1 MTESVSCSQ
10 LFARRSEWQ
19 EKAFNE
25 LKDKLTATRDNRLLK
40 YQDEDETFLVMICG
54 KSQIGKTTLIL
65 KLIGIRD
72 GDENFGEVY
81 ATLRAGAEQGNSST
95 ATAIIYAKSATDQY
109 ALTFAR
115 LNEQAP
121 QKEYYDA
128 PDMIKALQNVRRD
141 VNDGR
146 RVGAEQI
153 LFIDIPKKFF
163 AEDAAV
169 GSIRIMDMPGVQS
182 RQAAEW
188 SHVENLMDTYLPFS
202 QVCIVACNA
211 ADIQSLR
218 SMELPGDVV
227 WQNRPERFMVVSTS
241 SYSAES
247 IRNHFKTP
255 RNARKEDFRTCL
267 NREYDKS
274 FKEVLGENTHMELF
288 PVELGQSL
296 DEMLKD
302 LDKLDKEDAEEVK
315 VVLESTLQDLRDS
328 IMSREGRRFHAAIED
343 LRSRVDT
350 YGSDRLAGIEQEISE
365 NKGRLKRAENR
376 FKMADNAC
384 KNHKK
389 DEEVP
394 ELEEKIKKLDRAER
408 ELIVLMN
415 DFAIADKLNEAAFKN
430 EELYKDKSDAR
441 YLKKDRDQKVLDAV
455 LAKLKDTLDQY
466 WKSVSRIYERAGLQT
481 PNKSDLPVSEILER
495 AQSTY
500 APRYYP
506 SGFFLKVTCAD
517 LERFNRDMAAGVQ
530 GTLQR
535 KCCGKWC
542 GKIDTER
549 SALKSQREVLLAQY
563 KHNMAVRDK
572 SLKEQDMPR
581 IRLDALEKQKAAIEA
596 IREKDK
602 EKLNQYLEVAKHYYL
617 LQRDAIVLQMEQSAS
632 AEEKMKLFLLLALTE
647 RDYESLRRTDDGRK
661 S

>member
-19 EKAFNE
+19 EKTFNE
-25 LKDKLTATRDNRLLK
+25 LKYKLTATRDNRFLK

-54 KSQIGKTTLIL
+54 KSQVGKTTLIL

-72 GDENFGEVY
+72 GKENFGEVY

-121 QKEYYDA
+121 KKEYYDA
-128 PDMIKALQNVRRD
+128 PDMIKALQNVRRE

-153 LFIDIPKKFF
+153 LFIDIPRKFF
-163 AEDAAV
+163 VEDAAV

-188 SHVENLMDTYLPFS
+188 GHVENLMDTYLPFS

-218 SMELPGDVV
+218 SMELPGDIV
-227 WQNRPERFMVVSTS
+227 WQNRPEHFMVVSTG

-267 NREYDKS
+267 NREHDKS
-274 FKEVLGENTHMELF
+274 FKEVLGENTRMELF
-288 PVELGQSL
+288 PVDLGQSL
-296 DEMLKD
+296 NTMLND
-302 LDKLDKEDAEEVK
+302 LDKEDATEVK
-315 VVLESTLQDLRDS
+315 AVLESTLQDLRAS
-328 IMSREGRRFHAAIED
+328 IVGREGRQFHAAIED
-343 LRSRVDT
+343 LRSRVDA
-350 YGSDRLAGIEQEISE
+350 YGSNRLAGIEQEISE
-365 NKGRLKRAENR
+365 NKGRLKRAEDR
-376 FKMADNAC
+376 FKMADKAC
-384 KNHKK
+384 KDHEK
-389 DEEVP
+389 DEELP
-394 ELEEKIKKLDRAER
+394 ELEEKIKKLDQAER
-408 ELIVLMN
+408 ELIALMN

-455 LAKLKDTLDQY
+455 LAKLKDAVDQY
-466 WKSVSRIYERAGLQT
+466 WKSVSGIYERAGLQT
-481 PNKSDLPVSEILER
+481 PNKSDLPVSEILEWAR
-495 AQSTY
+495 STY
-500 APRYYP
+500 APQYYP
-506 SGFFLKVTCAD
+506 GGFFLKVTCAD

-542 GKIDTER
+542 GKIDAEC

-572 SLKEQDMPR
+572 SLKEQNLPKKK
-581 IRLDALEKQKAAIEA
+581 LNELEEKKAAIEV

>member
-40 YQDEDETFLVMICG
+40 YQDEDETVLVMICG
-54 KSQIGKTTLIL
+54 KSQVGKTTLIL

-72 GDENFGEVY
+72 GEKNFDKVY

-115 LNEQAP
+115 LNEQVP
-121 QKEYYDA
+121 KKEYYD
-128 PDMIKALQNVRRD
+128 DSGMIEALQKVRRD

-153 LFIDIPKKFF
+153 LFIDIPRQFF
-163 AEDAAV
+163 EEDAAV

-188 SHVENLMDTYLPFS
+188 NHVENLMDAYLPFS

-211 ADIQSLR
+211 ADIQSLG
-218 SMELPGDVV
+218 SMELPGDAV

-247 IRNHFKTP
+247 IRNHFETP

-267 NREYDKS
+267 NREYAKP
-274 FKEVLGENTHMELF
+274 FKEVLGENTRMELF
-288 PVELGQSL
+288 PVDLGQSL
-296 DEMLKD
+296 GTT
-302 LDKLDKEDAEEVK
+302 LDALDKEDAAEVEA
-315 VVLESTLQDLRDS
+315 VLEDTLQALRTS
-328 IMSREGRRFHAAIED
+328 IVSREGRRFHAAIED

-350 YGSDRLAGIEQEISE
+350 YGNDRLAGIEQEISE
-365 NKGRLKRAENR
+365 NKGRLKRAEDR
-376 FKMADNAC
+376 FKMADKAC
-384 KNHKK
+384 KDHEK

-394 ELEEKIKKLDRAER
+394 ELEKKIKKLDQVEH
-408 ELIVLMN
+408 ELIALMN
-415 DFAIADKLNEAAFKN
+415 GFAIADKLNEAAFKDKD
-430 EELYKDKSDAR
+430 LYKDKSDVR
-441 YLKKDRDQKVLDAV
+441 YLKKDRDRKVLGAV

-466 WKSVSRIYERAGLQT
+466 WKSVSSIYEQAELQM
-481 PNKSDLPVSEILER
+481 PNKSDLPVSKILEW

-506 SGFFLKVTCAD
+506 GGLFLKVTCAD

-530 GTLQR
+530 GILQR
-535 KCCGKWC
+535 ECCGKWC
-542 GKIDTER
+542 GMIDTEC

-563 KHNMAVRDK
+563 KHNMAVRDR
-572 SLKEQDMPR
+572 SLKEQDWPK
-581 IRLDALEKQKAAIEA
+581 IQLDVLEKQKAAIEA

-617 LQRDAIVLQMEQSAS
+617 LQRDAIVLQMEQCAS
-632 AEEKMKLFLLLALTE
+632 AEEKMKLFLLLALME
-647 RDYESLRRTDDGRK
+647 RDYESLRRTDNGRK

>member
-1 MTESVSCSQ
+1 MTESVSCGQ

-72 GDENFGEVY
+72 GEEYFDKVY

-95 ATAIIYAKSATDQY
+95 ATAIIYAKSATNQY

-121 QKEYYDA
+121 KKEYYDESG
-128 PDMIKALQNVRRD
+128 MIEALQKVRRD

-153 LFIDIPKKFF
+153 LFIDIPQKFF
-163 AEDAAV
+163 VEDAAA

-188 SHVENLMDTYLPFS
+188 SHVENLMDAYLPFS

-218 SMELPGDVV
+218 SMELPGDAV

-247 IRNHFKTP
+247 IRDHFKTP
-255 RNARKEDFRTCL
+255 RDARKEDFRACL

-274 FKEVLGENTHMELF
+274 FKEVMSENTRMELF

-296 DEMLKD
+296 KEMLKG
-302 LDKLDKEDAEEVK
+302 LNYAEDTAEVK
-315 VVLESTLQDLRDS
+315 AVLESTLKALRTS
-328 IMSREGRRFHAAIED
+328 IVSREGRRFHAAIED

-376 FKMADNAC
+376 FKMADTAC
-384 KNHKK
+384 KDHKK

-408 ELIVLMN
+408 ELIALMN
-415 DFAIADKLNEAAFKN
+415 GFAIADKLNEAAFKSKD
-430 EELYKDKSDAR
+430 LYKDKSDAS
-441 YLKKDRDQKVLDAV
+441 YLKKDRDRKVLDAV
-455 LAKLKDTLDQY
+455 LEKLKDMLDQY
-466 WKSVSRIYERAGLQT
+466 WKSVSGIYERMELQT
-481 PNKSDLPVSEILER
+481 PNKSDLPVSKILEWAR
-495 AQSTY
+495 STY

-506 SGFFLKVTCAD
+506 GGFFLKVTCAD
-517 LERFNRDMAAGVQ
+517 LEGFNRDMAAGVQ
-530 GTLQR
+530 GILQR
-535 KCCGKWC
+535 ECCGKWC

-549 SALKSQREVLLAQY
+549 SALKMRRRELFVQY
-563 KHNMAVRDK
+563 EHDMAVRDR

-596 IREKDK
+596 IRKKDQ
-602 EKLNQYLEVAKHYYL
+602 EKLNQYLEVAKRYYL
-617 LQRDAIVLQMEQSAS
+617 LQRDAIVQQMEQSAS

>member
-1 MTESVSCSQ
+1 MTESVSCGQ

-19 EKAFNE
+19 ENAFNE
-25 LKDKLTATRDNRLLK
+25 LKRELTATQDNRFLK

-72 GDENFGEVY
+72 GDDYFGEVY

-121 QKEYYDA
+121 KKEYYDK
-128 PDMIKALQNVRRD
+128 DGMIEALQKVRRD
-141 VNDGR
+141 VNEGR

-153 LFIDIPKKFF
+153 LFIDIPRKFF
-163 AEDAAV
+163 TEDAAV

-188 SHVENLMDTYLPFS
+188 SHVENLMDVYLPFS

-211 ADIQSLR
+211 ADIQSLG
-218 SMELPGDVV
+218 SMELPGDAV

-247 IRNHFKTP
+247 IRNHFETP

-267 NREYDKS
+267 NREYAKS
-274 FKEVLGENTHMELF
+274 FKEVLGENTRMELF
-288 PVELGQSL
+288 PVDLGQSL
-296 DEMLKD
+296 GTTLKN
-302 LDKLDKEDAEEVK
+302 LDIEDAAEVK
-315 VVLESTLQDLRDS
+315 AVLENTLQALRTS
-328 IMSREGRRFHAAIED
+328 IVSREGRRFHAAIED

-350 YGSDRLAGIEQEISE
+350 YGNDRLAGIEQEIGE

-376 FKMADNAC
+376 FKKAKGDCEKFEN
-384 KNHKK
+384 
-389 DEEVP
+389 DETVSV
-394 ELEEKIKKLDRAER
+394 LEEKIKKLDRAEC
-408 ELIVLMN
+408 ELITLMN
-415 DFAIADKLNEAAFKN
+415 DFAIADKLNEAAFKDKD
-430 EELYKDKSDAR
+430 LYKDKSDVC
-441 YLKKDRDQKVLDAV
+441 YLKKDRERKVLGAV
-455 LAKLKDTLDQY
+455 LAKLKGTLDQY
-466 WKSVSRIYERAGLQT
+466 WESVTSIYGQVELQT
-481 PNKSDLPVSEILER
+481 PNKSDLPVSKILEW

-506 SGFFLKVTCAD
+506 GGLFLKVTCAD

-530 GTLQR
+530 GILQR
-535 KCCGKWC
+535 ECCGKWC

-581 IRLDALEKQKAAIEA
+581 KRLDALKKQKAAIEA

-617 LQRDAIVLQMEQSAS
+617 LQRDAIVLQMEQCAS
-632 AEEKMKLFLLLALTE
+632 AEEKMKLFLLLALME
-647 RDYESLRRTDDGRK
+647 RDYESLRRTDNGRK